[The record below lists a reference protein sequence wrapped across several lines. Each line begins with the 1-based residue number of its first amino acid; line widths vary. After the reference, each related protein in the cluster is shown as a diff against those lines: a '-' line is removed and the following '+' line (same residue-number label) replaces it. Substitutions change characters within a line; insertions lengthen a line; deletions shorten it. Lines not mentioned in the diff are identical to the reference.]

1 VSVLAIVSRLAQAWR
16 ERVGVASRQA
26 LLGLLVLAVCAGAH
40 LARIGRPW
48 ARGTTAALIVLV
60 IGAMVWRW
68 LAERRNFRDLR
79 KTLAKVLLPSD
90 RLLGERTLRAVSL
103 LDRTGID
110 PTAGSQELARVHFE
124 RLISKA
130 SLSSVER
137 AASRRAAGWRIAL
150 LVFILATGA
159 AIAVSPMRVI
169 EGLDV
174 LVAVKGKAPLPLA
187 WLDFTRV
194 TAEPPAY
201 LKSSERM
208 VIPGLPTRQ
217 PEGTLLTVRG
227 IPRRDGRRLV
237 LTDGKTEVPFV
248 ADGSGG
254 VVARWSVEQSGSVR
268 VAARFGDVLIPE
280 LEDLPIEAS
289 VDQTPEVELEGAPKT
304 VKLKEVSSIDLRY
317 EASDDHGLRQIDI
330 VLRAGGRE
338 DRRVLARLDGDS
350 VFEQGGQALE
360 ARDPFLRRMFLPV
373 HVTIEAKD
381 NDPVRGPKWGSS
393 EPITLIPPVTGEPE
407 AARFKALTQARDEL
421 VELLAWQ
428 MSAEREKKKPKEAEH
443 KQRARR
449 VADRMRT
456 AVGTAYGGLG
466 VPRGLSAFLLGQ
478 MRVMERPLS
487 AGENRVRRT
496 EDVLLAIDV
505 AVRGLSGRD
514 AEAVSKRLAD
524 VVEEIA
530 DGAKQAR
537 ETEKRTLGVAR
548 VDAALGAAKNG
559 ARELSTLGLL
569 GRDLGS
575 VAIADLGRVERAR
588 KADDLFHTE
597 LAARHLAARL
607 RRPNPSFG
615 GAGRGG
621 VESGASQSK
630 MGQLGE
636 PSDASER
643 FDQLAKELEQLA
655 KDHAG
660 DIGKV
665 EKALS
670 EAEESINLDGL
681 RDEAKERADALR
693 RAIDDLPQSSR
704 APGSARSSAALGRE
718 QANSMAQSLE
728 RLSLAEAV
736 ESGRDALS
744 ALEDAEKKA
753 KNQASLDDWVDD
765 GSLRDAKKQV
775 KEQLAWAERQLAE
788 LKKKAADKSRAAVG
802 AQSER
807 EHQLGRRAGNL
818 AGRGKSG
825 ETALPDDAVENLER
839 AESIMHEAARA
850 FAEGRG
856 ADGLELQREAQR
868 LLERASSGETGQD
881 EDESQAEARGG
892 RERGGKDVSTGGE
905 VPRAEDSKKAE
916 DFRRRVLE
924 GLGKSKDGR
933 LTPAVKRYA
942 EGLLR

>member
-1 VSVLAIVSRLAQAWR
+1 MSVVEIVSRLAGAWR

-26 LLGLLVLAVCAGAH
+26 LLGLLVLGVCAGAH
-40 LARIGRPW
+40 VARIGKPW
-48 ARGTTAALIVLV
+48 ARGTTAALILLV

-68 LAERRNFRDLR
+68 LSDRRSFRDLR
-79 KTLAKVLLPSD
+79 KTIAKVLLPSD
-90 RLLGERTLRAVSL
+90 RALGERTLRAVSL
-103 LDRTGID
+103 LDRTAED
-110 PTAGSQELARVHFE
+110 PTAGSRELARLHFE
-124 RLISKA
+124 RLLSRA

-137 AASRRAAGWRIAL
+137 AASRRATAWRVAL
-150 LVFILATGA
+150 LAFVLATGA
-159 AIAVSPMRVI
+159 SLAISPMRVI

-174 LVAVKGKAPLPLA
+174 LFAFRGKAPLPLA

-201 LKSSERM
+201 LKSPERT

-254 VVARWSVEQSGSVR
+254 VVARWSVEESNKLH

-280 LEDLPIEAS
+280 LEDIPIEAS
-289 VDQTPEVELEGAPKT
+289 SDEVPTVDLEDAPKT
-304 VKLKEVSSIDLRY
+304 LKLAEVSRIDLKF
-317 EASDDHGLRQIDI
+317 EASDDHGLRQIDL

-350 VFEQGGQALE
+350 VFEQGGQVLE

-381 NDPVRGPKWGSS
+381 NDPVRGPKWGVS
-393 EPITLIPPVTGEPE
+393 EPITLVPPIVGEPE
-407 AARFKALTQARDEL
+407 AARYRALSGARDAL

-428 MSAEREKKKPKEAEH
+428 MDAEHQKAKPKGPEH
-443 KQRARR
+443 EKRARR
-449 VADRMRT
+449 AADSMQK
-456 AVGTAYGGLG
+456 ALNAAYGGLT

-478 MRVMERPLS
+478 MRVLERPLRG
-487 AGENRVRRT
+487 GENRARRS
-496 EDVLLAIDV
+496 EDVVLGVDV
-505 AVRGLSGRD
+505 ALRALGTRD
-514 AEAVSKRLAD
+514 AQTVSKRLAD

-530 DGAKQAR
+530 EGAKQAR
-537 ETEKRTLGVAR
+537 ETEKRSLGEKR
-548 VDAALGAAKNG
+548 VDAALGAADGG
-559 ARELSTLGLL
+559 AVALTSLGLL

-575 VAIADLGRVERAR
+575 VAVADLARVRRSKQAG
-588 KADDLFHTE
+588 DWFHTE

-615 GAGRGG
+615 SAARGG
-621 VESGASQSK
+621 VESGAAQSK
-630 MGQLGE
+630 LGQMGE

-643 FDQLAKELEQLA
+643 FDQLANELDQLA
-655 KDHAG
+655 REHAS
-660 DIGKV
+660 DIGTV

-670 EAEESINLDGL
+670 EAEQSIDLENM
-681 RDEAKERADALR
+681 RDDAKQRAEALR
-693 RAIDDLPQSSR
+693 RAIDELPQSSR
-704 APGSARSSAALGRE
+704 APGSARSAAALGRE
-718 QANSMAQSLE
+718 QASSMAQSLE

-736 ESGRDALS
+736 QSGRDALS

-753 KNQASLDDWVDD
+753 KQKSTLDDWMDD
-765 GSLRDAKKQV
+765 GALRDSKRQV
-775 KEQLAWAERQLAE
+775 KEQLDWAERQLAD
-788 LKKKAADKSRAAVG
+788 LKKRAGDKAKGVVG
-802 AQSER
+802 AQSDR
-807 EHQLGRRAGNL
+807 EHLLGRRAGNL

-850 FAEGRG
+850 FAAGQGEK
-856 ADGLELQREAQR
+856 GLELQREAQR
-868 LLERASSGETGQD
+868 LLERASSGETKKDQ
-881 EDESQAEARGG
+881 EEESDAQNNRDS
-892 RERGGKDVSTGGE
+892 GGKEVSTGGE
-905 VPRAEDSKKAE
+905 VPRAEDSKRAE
-916 DFRRRVLE
+916 DFRKRVLE

-933 LTPAVKRYA
+933 LSPAVKRYA